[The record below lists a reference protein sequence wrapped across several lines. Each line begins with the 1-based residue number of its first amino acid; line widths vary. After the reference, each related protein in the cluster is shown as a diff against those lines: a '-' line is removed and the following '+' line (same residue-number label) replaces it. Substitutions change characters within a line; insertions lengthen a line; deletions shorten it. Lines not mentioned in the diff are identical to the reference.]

1 MGGYQRPHL
10 NGRLEGGVS
19 KGDPSAAC
27 CSRTRDTSLGL
38 ITLLSPFCLRG
49 SASMLSSCGYQG
61 LAALCHLCF
70 CAVVDD
76 HCLPP
81 LFCNCYSFHL
91 FRFIQHNRHIV
102 SKLRCCRSDKGTPPD
117 LWACQQ
123 LGISRQRQFIHYL
136 SRVKYSGRNLRNDSL
151 SAAIKCHNRKME
163 NPENA
168 TDVYLN
174 EPQVAN
180 SANDARVLR
189 TLASTAKRRICEE
202 AHTEKGKNTA
212 YPWNLVHSMLT
223 PVAIGHPSSFFA
235 STPSILRCL
244 VPCSR
249 APLQCCEI
257 TCQSICFHWKL
268 RGEAES
274 QCPPA

>member
-1 MGGYQRPHL
+1 MAIVKASTPNSSQQPDRNRTQFLVVKILASFSGKNEMGGYQRPHL

-38 ITLLSPFCLRG
+38 ITSLSPFCLRG

-91 FRFIQHNRHIV
+91 FRFIRHNRHIV

-117 LWACQQ
+117 L
-123 LGISRQRQFIHYL
+123 
-136 SRVKYSGRNLRNDSL
+136 
-151 SAAIKCHNRKME
+151 
-163 NPENA
+163 
-168 TDVYLN
+168 
-174 EPQVAN
+174 
-180 SANDARVLR
+180 
-189 TLASTAKRRICEE
+189 
-202 AHTEKGKNTA
+202 
-212 YPWNLVHSMLT
+212 
-223 PVAIGHPSSFFA
+223 
-235 STPSILRCL
+235 
-244 VPCSR
+244 
-249 APLQCCEI
+249 
-257 TCQSICFHWKL
+257 
-268 RGEAES
+268 
-274 QCPPA
+274 

>member
-1 MGGYQRPHL
+1 MGGDQRPHL

-70 CAVVDD
+70 CAVVND

-91 FRFIQHNRHIV
+91 FRFIRHNRHIV
-102 SKLRCCRSDKGTPPD
+102 SELRCCRSDRGTPPD

-123 LGISRQRQFIHYL
+123 LGISHQRQFIHYL
-136 SRVKYSGRNLRNDSL
+136 SIVKYSGRNLRNDSL

-163 NPENA
+163 NPRKYNWCLSE
-168 TDVYLN
+168 
-174 EPQVAN
+174 
-180 SANDARVLR
+180 
-189 TLASTAKRRICEE
+189 LASSGQFGQWCKSFAHVIIDHQTSDLWGGTHKKR
-202 AHTEKGKNTA
+202 EKYSISLKF
-212 YPWNLVHSMLT
+212 
-223 PVAIGHPSSFFA
+223 SSFNA
-235 STPSILRCL
+235 NTSGHRS
-244 VPCSR
+244 S
-249 APLQCCEI
+249 
-257 TCQSICFHWKL
+257 
-268 RGEAES
+268 
-274 QCPPA
+274 